1 MLYNEHG
8 WPGSGPGPVVSSG
21 WMNKVV
27 GYTLT
32 KMQAS
37 KVVAAISVFGFDFNL
52 ATGRNTYVTYE
63 MAAEL
68 ATRHNSEITFDQNTL
83 TPTFSYTDEQG
94 NPHEVWFENSECH
107 CKDAAGLAAGHQRG
121 GSVEAWHGRPGNV
134 APCPVRHC
142 CQKDNLLASGTF
154 DGTTV

>member
-68 ATRHNSEITFDQNTL
+68 ATQHNSEITFDQNTL
-83 TPTFSYTDEQG
+83 TPMFSYTDEQG
-94 NPHEVWFENSECH
+94 TRMRYGLKTVRVSLQRCGWHGSRASAGWLCG
-107 CKDAAGLAAGHQRG
+107 GLAWKTRQCG
-121 GSVEAWHGRPGNV
+121 
-134 APCPVRHC
+134 PVSSPT
-142 CQKDNLLASGTF
+142 LLSEG
-154 DGTTV
+154 